1 MKTTKE
7 LLLFAHLPEKYLHKI
22 EVTKSNAP
30 SASWARLSTQGMLTP
45 ARFLI
50 ILSH

>member
-22 EVTKSNAP
+22 EVTKSNGP
-30 SASWARLSTQGMLTP
+30 
-45 ARFLI
+45 
-50 ILSH
+50 